1 MLFLSSA
8 ALIEF
13 VGIKVKVYES
23 FALKKR
29 DKTPPG
35 WFRFSQVTEK
45 FTRVLES

>member
-1 MLFLSSA
+1 MVKEEADMMLSLSVA

-35 WFRFSQVTEK
+35 
-45 FTRVLES
+45 